1 MALFQK
7 IQLRLLLNH
16 PLLFS
21 ARVVPALITGLSVN
35 AILFL
40 YFLLSPTQTESNSG
54 IVGWTAFLVLCTII
68 SIIIYL
74 VFLFRFNL
82 FKVFGKKTFF
92 QFFLQGLYIF
102 LSISSFIAWP
112 FIPRLASSLAI
123 SKSHSAE
130 QIASD
135 FEKAHITAYRMEYD
149 NQSAPYR
156 IIYIKIDTLQNDSV
170 TEDYANNLMTV
181 KSAGCIPANRFL
193 YTEKTSETSYQAYEK
208 QNLACSDFSYQLSF
222 SSDFSDKIYRS
233 LKDEKMNREQG
244 EAILNAIFAKYIKNY
259 NGKIFAKDAEIQ
271 FAIAGA
277 AYVET
282 SPVCNKYRLS
292 EMSAAMEKIHNRIAT
307 PEELSVLVRV
317 WFYMSLY
324 LSLFFLI
331 FRYMTVRTFLW
342 SLLTAFL
349 LFVFTVIISIITEPG
364 ESGVLGILLFYYF
377 ISLALAI
384 TIFFSKT
391 RHVFSGIGL
400 NLSFFFLPLAPF
412 LIHAYIFSQLPEGHY
427 LMEQKGGL
435 MFFTEFMANTL
446 LIVSC
451 LFFHSALYYRW
462 YSLPEE

>member
-1 MALFQK
+1 
-7 IQLRLLLNH
+7 
-16 PLLFS
+16 
-21 ARVVPALITGLSVN
+21 
-35 AILFL
+35 
-40 YFLLSPTQTESNSG
+40 
-54 IVGWTAFLVLCTII
+54 
-68 SIIIYL
+68 
-74 VFLFRFNL
+74 
-82 FKVFGKKTFF
+82 
-92 QFFLQGLYIF
+92 
-102 LSISSFIAWP
+102 
-112 FIPRLASSLAI
+112 
-123 SKSHSAE
+123 
-130 QIASD
+130 
-135 FEKAHITAYRMEYD
+135 
-149 NQSAPYR
+149 
-156 IIYIKIDTLQNDSV
+156 
-170 TEDYANNLMTV
+170 
-181 KSAGCIPANRFL
+181 
-193 YTEKTSETSYQAYEK
+193 
-208 QNLACSDFSYQLSF
+208 
-222 SSDFSDKIYRS
+222 
-233 LKDEKMNREQG
+233 MNREQG
-244 EAILNAIFAKYIKNY
+244 EAILNGIFTKYIKNY

-271 FAIAGA
+271 FVIAEA

-282 SPVCNKYRLS
+282 SPVCNKYRLR
-292 EMSAAMEKIHNRIAT
+292 EMSAGMEKIHNRIAT

-349 LFVFTVIISIITEPG
+349 LFVFTVITAIITEPG
-364 ESGVLGILLFYYF
+364 ESGIIGILLFYYF

-400 NLSFFFLPLAPF
+400 TLSFFFLHLIPF

-427 LMEQKGGL
+427 LIEQNRGL